1 MRAARTLL
9 ATSLVTAAILF
20 AGTAPSYALTP
31 DEIFNY
37 KGADRQKMLEEGA
50 KKEGEFSWYSTLE
63 VEVGSRPVNE
73 AFQKKY
79 PFLKSE
85 FIRSTSAA
93 TMQRATAEFRAK
105 SVRVD
110 VVAAGAVDGLSGLG
124 LLQKFWSPYLAE
136 YNPDYL
142 DKGGEWV
149 GFRTG
154 WVGIAWNTNLVKPGE
169 APKSWEDL
177 INIDPKF
184 KGKIAWPNTAV
195 SGGPRLI
202 THWRAMWGDDKT
214 VEFLKKLATLDIR
227 TSLGSTNEV
236 IDQTI
241 LGEYAF
247 SFASAM
253 HVVGRLKADGAP
265 IDGANYDPALTK
277 TSGLAPLNG
286 APHPHAAM
294 LFMDW
299 MLSTEGQQALADA
312 KYNPSHPKVKPAPE
326 LVWTVP
332 GLNGQKELVLDPVK
346 EAQMTPKSVEMF
358 KAYFRGE

>member
-1 MRAARTLL
+1 MNIARLLLSSACAVAAAGVL
-9 ATSLVTAAILF
+9 A
-20 AGTAPSYALTP
+20 APSLALTP
-31 DEIFNY
+31 QEILNY
-37 KGADRQKMLEEGA
+37 KGADRQKVLEEGA
-50 KKEGEFSWYSTLE
+50 KKEGEMSWYSTLE

-73 AFQKKY
+73 AFRKKY
-79 PFLKSE
+79 PWLKSE

-93 TMQRATAEFRAK
+93 TLQRATAEYRAK

-110 VVAAGAVDGLSGLG
+110 VAAAGALDALSGQG
-124 LLQKFWSPYLAE
+124 LLQKFWSPYFAE
-136 YNPDYL
+136 YNPDYI
-142 DKGGEWV
+142 DKGSEWV

-154 WVGIAWNTNLVKPGE
+154 WVGTAWNTKLVSAAE

-177 INIDPKF
+177 ANLPMKF

-214 VEFLKKLATLDIR
+214 IVYLKKLAALDIR

-236 IDQTI
+236 IDQTV

-253 HVVGRLKADGAP
+253 HVVARLKADGAP
-265 IDGANYDPALTK
+265 IDGANGDPALTK
-277 TSGLAPLNG
+277 TSAIGPLNG
-286 APHPHAAM
+286 APHPYSAA
-294 LFMDW
+294 LFLDW
-299 MLSTEGQQALADA
+299 ILSQEGQQELSKAQ
-312 KYNPSHPKVKPAPE
+312 YNPSHPKVAPNKD

-332 GLNGQKELVLDPVK
+332 SMNGQKELVLDPLTENK
-346 EAQMTPKSVEMF
+346 MTPKSVEMF
-358 KAYFRGE
+358 KTYFRAE